1 MKFSELVTRVAGD
14 GADAWRTHYAAQ
26 AAQERGEDVIILSI
40 GDPPLSTPQ
49 PVVERAIEALR
60 AGDTHYTEARGRVAL
75 RQAIAALHERRSGQ
89 RVSPD
94 EVILACGAQNALLVA
109 ALCLSGDGDEVLT
122 FDPLYPTYPATLE
135 ASGARLVSVP
145 LRAANRFRPDI
156 ADLESAISPRS
167 RALFFAT
174 PGNPSGIIFT
184 SDELARVGELARRH
198 DLWVV
203 VDEVYAG
210 LAPEGRVP
218 SLAEAFPERVVTI
231 GSLSK
236 THAMCG
242 WRVGWM
248 IGPKI
253 LMDHAENLL
262 ICMLYGLP
270 GFVQE
275 AALAALQD
283 TVESERRVRKYCG
296 DRAQLMH
303 TLLQGTPGIELLVP
317 EAGMFMLVDVRS
329 TGLGSDGFT
338 AQLFREQGVAV
349 MDGGAFGEETRGFV
363 RISFANDEALIT
375 EGCRRIR
382 QFCEGLAAVRS
393 R

>member
-1 MKFSELVTRVAGD
+1 VKFSELVTRVAGD

-40 GDPPLSTPQ
+40 GDPPLSTPE
-49 PVVERAIEALR
+49 PVVERAVAALR
-60 AGDTHYTEARGRVAL
+60 AGDTHYTEARVRAAL
-75 RQAIAALHERRSGQ
+75 REAIAALHERRSGQ
-89 RVSPD
+89 RVGAD

-135 ASGARLVSVP
+135 ASGARLVRVP

-156 ADLESAISPRS
+156 ADLEAAITPRS
-167 RALFFAT
+167 RALFFAS
-174 PGNPSGIIFT
+174 PGNPTGIIFT
-184 SDELARVGELARRH
+184 ADELARIGELARRH

-218 SLAEAFPERVVTI
+218 SLAQAFPERVVTI

-242 WRVGWM
+242 WRAGWM
-248 IGPKI
+248 IGPRL

-270 GFVQE
+270 GFVQD
-275 AALAALQD
+275 AALAALEV
-283 TVESERRVRKYCG
+283 TAESERRVREYCSA
-296 DRAQLMH
+296 RARLMH
-303 TLLQGTPGIELLVP
+303 GLLQGAPGIEAVIP
-317 EAGMFMLVDVRS
+317 EAGMFMLVDVRG

-338 AQLFREQGVAV
+338 EQLFRAQGVAV
-349 MDGGAFGEETRGFV
+349 MDGGAFGEQTRGFV
-363 RISFANDEALIT
+363 RISFATDEALIV
-375 EGCRRIR
+375 EACRRIR
-382 QFCEGLAAVRS
+382 QFCEGLSAIRS